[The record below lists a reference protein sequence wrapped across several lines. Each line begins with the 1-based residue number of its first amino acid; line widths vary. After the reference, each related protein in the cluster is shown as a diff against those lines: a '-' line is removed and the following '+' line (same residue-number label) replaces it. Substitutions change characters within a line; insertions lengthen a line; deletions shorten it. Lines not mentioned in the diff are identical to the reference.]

1 MNEISIAQ
9 QYMDAWNAHNPKA
22 VAALFTKDAI
32 FIDPS
37 HNGLA
42 SDVVFD
48 LAQSSIVGFP
58 DVSFD
63 VVSIL
68 RAGDGIVVLEWVMR
82 GTNTGSVP
90 GLPPPTGRTIAL
102 PGVDI
107 FQFQTGK
114 ISSLKSYFDEN
125 TFAKQLGLA

>member
-9 QYMDAWNAHNPKA
+9 QYMDAWSAHNPKA
-22 VAALFTKDAI
+22 VAALFSKNAI
-32 FIDPS
+32 FIDPG

-42 SDVVFD
+42 SEVVFD
-48 LAQSSIVGFP
+48 LAHSSIGGFP

-68 RAGDGIVVLEWVMR
+68 SAGDGIVVLEWIMR
-82 GTNTGSVP
+82 GTNTGSVF
-90 GLPPPTGRTIAL
+90 GVPPTGRTISV

-107 FQFQTGK
+107 IHVQTGK